1 MALACARPPCPP
13 HGAMRS
19 KVHDCWAVPRIAIVG
34 APAPMSVWHSLLL
47 YVNGP
52 RLRSMLLSPSPT
64 NVGGHVP
71 SGLQLLMQL
80 ALLSR

>member
-19 KVHDCWAVPRIAIVG
+19 KVHACWAVPRIATVG

-47 YVNGP
+47 CVNGL
-52 RLRSMLLSPSPT
+52 RLRSVLLSSSPT
-64 NVGGHVP
+64 HVGGYVP

-80 ALLSR
+80 VLLSR